1 MIPGNPSTYEIRSGP
16 DLKGSSVGANSWT
29 FSVQDPPIDMK
40 KGNKYSIKM
49 DLKDNLAENCKE
61 RIEHLKIFNAA
72 R

>member
-29 FSVQDPPIDMK
+29 FSVQAPPIDMK